1 MRIAV
6 LGTGTVGRTL
16 ALALVGLGHDVS
28 VGTRDVAAT
37 RNRSEGD
44 VASLTLLPYSQAAE
58 GAQLVVNAVSGA
70 ASMAALEA
78 AGAAN
83 LAGKTLIDVSN
94 PLDFSHG
101 FPPSLFV
108 KDTDSL
114 GEQIQRAFPA
124 AHVVKTLNTLTA
136 EVMVDPSLLAGSTAL
151 FLSGDHP
158 QAKQQV
164 RELLE
169 GFGWEQIIDLGG
181 IATARGVEM
190 MLPMWLNL
198 MSALGSAKFNWA
210 VVTGGDHGK

>member
-16 ALALVGLGHDVS
+16 ASALVGLGHDVS